1 MKCWGNGDSGQ
12 LGYGETQSRGDG
24 PDEMG
29 DNLPILDVRG
39 SSLKVKAVSVGISH
53 TCAILNDGSLRCWGS
68 GANGRLGYGDTQN
81 RGDGGGEMDNLPSVD
96 LGSGRSAKFIAAGGY
111 HTCAILDDDSAKCW
125 GNGANGQLGYGD
137 TRSRGDDGGEMGDNL
152 PSVDL
157 GSGRSAK
164 FIAAGEYHTCA
175 ILDDG
180 SVKCWGYGANGRLG
194 YGVQNRGDSGGEM
207 GDNLRAI
214 HFSPTVKTIVTG
226 KAFTCALL
234 YDGSVRCWGSGG
246 NGQLGYGDTQNRGD
260 GGGEMGKHLPSVD
273 LGTGR
278 SAKFI
283 AAGGYHT
290 CAILDDDSVKCWGQG
305 SDGQL
310 GYGDTRSRGDDGG
323 EMGDNL
329 PSVDLGSGR
338 SAKFI
343 AAGDSHTCAILDD
356 GSVKCWGQGSDG
368 RLGYGDTLSRGDG
381 AGEMGDYLPVVDVG
395 RFEFAEPWPFVPYP
409 CAQMKSYGFNVDNN
423 RCSARD
429 YRSHCPRPMDVKTN
443 AHNWPS
449 YVPPINS
456 NSCAWDLY
464 RTGGTV
470 VFSLV
475 DDNSVKDLPSSAA
488 EIAAGFQNPNAFY
501 IGNAELEA
509 INIKSAKMCLER
521 SKARGDSECNTNC
534 LDIVD
539 SHWSGCDAH
548 AIFSSG
554 TKNVIMAMTG
564 QLEPNTCG
572 DFYIGQSGCASSSGD
587 YCWSCHRG
595 GYLGQ
600 TSNYNWHAHGYG
612 INLHR
617 SGGTDELFNHPD
629 GTCGVVYENGETYWD
644 SFYIVVQE

>member
-1 MKCWGNGDSGQ
+1 
-12 LGYGETQSRGDG
+12 
-24 PDEMG
+24 
-29 DNLPILDVRG
+29 
-39 SSLKVKAVSVGISH
+39 
-53 TCAILNDGSLRCWGS
+53 
-68 GANGRLGYGDTQN
+68 
-81 RGDGGGEMDNLPSVD
+81 
-96 LGSGRSAKFIAAGGY
+96 
-111 HTCAILDDDSAKCW
+111 
-125 GNGANGQLGYGD
+125 
-137 TRSRGDDGGEMGDNL
+137 
-152 PSVDL
+152 
-157 GSGRSAK
+157 
-164 FIAAGEYHTCA
+164 
-175 ILDDG
+175 
-180 SVKCWGYGANGRLG
+180 
-194 YGVQNRGDSGGEM
+194 
-207 GDNLRAI
+207 
-214 HFSPTVKTIVTG
+214 
-226 KAFTCALL
+226 
-234 YDGSVRCWGSGG
+234 
-246 NGQLGYGDTQNRGD
+246 
-260 GGGEMGKHLPSVD
+260 
-273 LGTGR
+273 
-278 SAKFI
+278 
-283 AAGGYHT
+283 
-290 CAILDDDSVKCWGQG
+290 
-305 SDGQL
+305 
-310 GYGDTRSRGDDGG
+310 
-323 EMGDNL
+323 
-329 PSVDLGSGR
+329 
-338 SAKFI
+338 
-343 AAGDSHTCAILDD
+343 
-356 GSVKCWGQGSDG
+356 
-368 RLGYGDTLSRGDG
+368 
-381 AGEMGDYLPVVDVG
+381 MGDYLPVVDVG

-617 SGGTDELFNHPD
+617 SGGTDELFNYP
-629 GTCGVVYENGETYWD
+629 GRECGVVYENGETYWD